1 MNLRFFFSLF
11 LFCFGCSV
19 AADAQTLPVGLFE
32 NVEDAFRRGQLLSK
46 DSSGISYMVR
56 PINVATKKEGK
67 MFIYPLPL
75 VWKNQINSHHPY
87 GMNDGSMIAAKGYQT
102 QLSGGFFAKAGPV
115 SLQFRPEVVY
125 AENNDY
131 TEIHE
136 RAHSDRLALYYA
148 DYLNSIDLPSR
159 VGDGPY
165 SKFDWGQSSIRVTF
179 DPVSVGLSNENLWWG
194 PGSRN
199 SLLMSNNAPGFKH
212 ITLNTSK
219 PVKTGIGSFEVQ
231 IIAGRLEDSG
241 VAKLEGEIYK
251 ERPDDWRYIN
261 AAVLTY
267 QPKWVPGLFVGIDRS
282 FMVYNKDMGS
292 GFSDYL
298 PIFSS
303 GTKEGLDRQGGM
315 VVDVTEDDRKRDQY
329 FSAFTR
335 YILRESRAEIYL
347 QYGRN
352 DFGWDIRDLFLEPE
366 HSRAYIVGFKKL
378 FPFGKNETFIQF
390 GVELTEV
397 EGSNTGKLRPQPV
410 WYKHRLLP
418 AGYTNKG
425 QVLGAG
431 IGPDANLQS
440 FEISW
445 IKGLKRVG
453 LRFENLTNNASLSSF
468 DKKWW
473 DVSFAGRFDWN
484 WKDLILSSQLAYV
497 RSTNYQYADPGTN
510 NIQLQFGIL
519 YDFK

>member
-1 MNLRFFFSLF
+1 MNLRFFFSVCS
-11 LFCFGCSV
+11 FCLLCSV

-46 DSSGISYMVR
+46 DSSGVSYMVR
-56 PINVATKKEGK
+56 PINVAPKKEGK

-102 QLSGGFFAKAGPV
+102 QLSAGFFAKAGPV

-136 RAHSDRLALYYA
+136 RTHSDRLTLYYA

-194 PGSRN
+194 PGSRS

-219 PVKTGIGSFEVQ
+219 PVKSAIGSFEAQ
-231 IIAGRLEDSG
+231 IIAGRLENSG
-241 VAKLEGEIYK
+241 VAKLEGQLYTEK
-251 ERPDDWRYIN
+251 PDDWRYIN
-261 AAVLTY
+261 AMVLTY
-267 QPKWVPGLFVGIDRS
+267 QPKWVPGLFLGFDRS
-282 FMVYNKDMGS
+282 FVVYNKAMGS

-298 PIFSS
+298 PIFTSIN
-303 GTKEGLDRQGGM
+303 KKD
-315 VVDVTEDDRKRDQY
+315 VVTEEDIYLEDDKNRDQY
-329 FSAFTR
+329 SSIFFR
-335 YILRESRAEIYL
+335 WVFPESKAEVYA

-352 DFGWDIRDLFLEPE
+352 DYPWNVRDALLEPE
-366 HSRAYIVGFKKL
+366 KFKS
-378 FPFGKNETFIQF
+378 I
-390 GVELTEV
+390 
-397 EGSNTGKLRPQPV
+397 
-410 WYKHRLLP
+410 H
-418 AGYTNKG
+418 
-425 QVLGAG
+425 
-431 IGPDANLQS
+431 IGL
-440 FEISW
+440 
-445 IKGLKRVG
+445 
-453 LRFENLTNNASLSSF
+453 
-468 DKKWW
+468 
-473 DVSFAGRFDWN
+473 
-484 WKDLILSSQLAYV
+484 
-497 RSTNYQYADPGTN
+497 
-510 NIQLQFGIL
+510 
-519 YDFK
+519 